1 MSFRRLL
8 EFAKI
13 GTLTKKCYDIIV
25 WTNDSGNIPHF
36 HIIDSN
42 TQGNIFNSCIRID
55 KAEYFNHEG
64 KTDKLNSQLRKDL
77 VNFLLSTD
85 EDLGISNW
93 ILLVSEWNRNNSNI
107 KININTQMPDYIKL
121 K

>member
-42 TQGNIFNSCIRID
+42 TRGNIFNSCIRID

-85 EDLGISNW
+85 EDLEISNW
-93 ILLVSEWNRNNSNI
+93 ILLISEWNRNNSNI
-107 KININTQMPDYIKL
+107 KISINSQMPDYINL